1 MSLSLRRGHEG
12 KKKEKGSKEVD
23 GRMRR
28 RKLIRRREEGGEG
41 K

>member
-23 GRMRR
+23 GRRRR
-28 RKLIRRREEGGEG
+28 RKVRSWMEEGGEG